1 MIGTSV
7 ASNVAQQRS
16 SVIRMVWK
24 LLQPRERRS
33 LAGVGLLIFVGML
46 LELLSLGLFVPMIA
60 LIAEPSSDLRRRVD
74 EVLPS
79 GLTQTEFLLAC
90 VAVFIFVFVI
100 KTVFMIWSSWVQR
113 GFSMRIG
120 TRLQTEIFQR
130 YLSKPYEFHLHNN
143 SALLIRNV
151 QNASSVINGGVDPF
165 LTIATDGLVAL
176 GLFSLLLVVEPAGTV
191 VTLTLLAAGAGL
203 LHVQS
208 RSRLERW
215 GRASNELT
223 GQAQQA
229 LQEGLAGVKELL
241 VLNRLTLPL
250 AAFSAATTRKGHVM
264 RRYGVMQAVP
274 RLWLEVL
281 SMISFGVLVLV
292 LIARKVEPTDMVTTL
307 GLFAATAFRTM
318 PSVNRI
324 SATFQS
330 MRFNRPLLQSTY
342 EVLTS
347 SPDVAR
353 VSGDIPASW
362 RRIEFRDVSY
372 RYPSAARDSLSEVN
386 LEIRAGEF
394 VGVIGESGAGK
405 STMVDVLL
413 GLLAPTSGS
422 LQVDGRRITGIDSGW
437 TKNVGY
443 VPQSI
448 FLVDDS
454 IAANIAL
461 GVPHG
466 EIDEAKLRRVV
477 HEARL
482 DDFVEAQSGGLKTV
496 VGEKGV
502 RMSGGQRQRIG
513 IARALY
519 RDPSLLVLDEATS
532 ALDAVTESAVME
544 TVLGLKGS
552 RTIVAIAHRTT
563 TLAACDRIIHF
574 SNGRVLSDG
583 IDHAVHEADQK

>member
-1 MIGTSV
+1 MVSEAKPHRTSV
-7 ASNVAQQRS
+7 MR
-16 SVIRMVWK
+16 ITWE
-24 LLQPRERRS
+24 LLLPRERRS
-33 LAGVGLLIFVGML
+33 LAGVGVLILIGML

-60 LIAEPSSDLRRRVD
+60 LIAEPSSDLRRRI
-74 EVLPS
+74 EGLLPT
-79 GLTQTEFLLAC
+79 GLTQTQFLLVC
-90 VAVFIFVFVI
+90 VTVFILVFVI
-100 KTVFMIWSSWVQR
+100 KTFFVVWSSWVQR
-113 GFSMRIG
+113 GFSMRVG
-120 TRLQTEIFQR
+120 VRVQTETYQR
-130 YLSKPYEFHLHNN
+130 YLSKPYEFHLQNN
-143 SALLIRNV
+143 SAHLIRNI
-151 QNASSVINGGVDPF
+151 QNASSVINGGIDPF
-165 LTIATDGLVAL
+165 LVIATDGLVAI
-176 GLFSLLLVVEPAGTV
+176 GLFTLLLVVEPAGTV
-191 VTLTLLAAGAGL
+191 VTLAFLTLGAGL

-208 RSRLERW
+208 RRRLERW

-223 GQAQQA
+223 GEAQQA

-241 VLNRLTLPL
+241 VLDRLRLPL
-250 AAFSAATTRKGHVM
+250 AAFSTATERKGHIM
-264 RRYGVMQAVP
+264 RRYGVMQTVP

-281 SMISFGVLVLV
+281 SMVSFGVLVLV
-292 LIARKVEPTDMVTTL
+292 LIAQNVPPTEMVTTL

-330 MRFNRPLLQSTY
+330 VRFNRPLLQSTY
-342 EVLTS
+342 EVLTE
-347 SPDVAR
+347 PHDALR
-353 VSGDIPASW
+353 GCGDIPESW
-362 RRIEFRDVSY
+362 QRISFCNVTY
-372 RYPSAARDSLSEVN
+372 RYPAAARDSLTAVT

-394 VGVIGESGAGK
+394 VGVTGESGAGK

-413 GLLAPTSGS
+413 GLLAPTQGS
-422 LQVDGRRITGIDSGW
+422 LQVDGTTITGIDSGW

-461 GVPHG
+461 GVPRH
-466 EIDEAKLRRVV
+466 EIDHVKLRKVV
-477 HEARL
+477 HEVRL
-482 DDFVEAQSGGLKTV
+482 DDFVEAQSEGLQTV

-532 ALDAVTESAVME
+532 ALDAATESAVMD
-544 TVLGLKGS
+544 TVLSLKGS

-574 SNGRVLSDG
+574 SNGKVLADG
-583 IDHAVHEADQK
+583 VPSVVYGEERK